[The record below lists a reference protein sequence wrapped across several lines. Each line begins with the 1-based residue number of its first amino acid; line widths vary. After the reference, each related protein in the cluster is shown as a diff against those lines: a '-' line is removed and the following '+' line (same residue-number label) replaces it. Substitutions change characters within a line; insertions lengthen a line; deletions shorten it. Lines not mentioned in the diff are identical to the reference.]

1 MKTKA
6 TLLIGAAVVSVA
18 LYSCE
23 TKNYTEADRVTA
35 TTNLEN
41 YVDSVENAIPMMPMH
56 NWSVIDERYDS
67 LDSRA
72 EKVYNDLEVED
83 DNLEMLEE
91 RYELAV
97 TNGKAEAENFERTAE
112 MHMENVNTW
121 WGKTSADM
129 KEGTKV
135 IAADIE
141 DATKESMDWLDQN
154 FEKLSD
160 DNKRKYEEITMNLQR
175 D

>member
-6 TLLIGAAVVSVA
+6 TLIIGAAVATVA

-41 YVDSVENAIPMMPMH
+41 YVDSVENAIQVMPVH

-67 LDSRA
+67 LESRA
-72 EKVYNDLEVED
+72 EKVYEDLNVED
-83 DNLEMLEE
+83 DNLEMIEE
-91 RYELAV
+91 RYEVAV
-97 TNGKAEAENFERTAE
+97 KNAKTEAENFERTAK
-112 MHMENVNTW
+112 MHMDNVDTW

-129 KEGTKV
+129 KEGSKV
-135 IAADIE
+135 IANDIE
-141 DATKESMDWLDQN
+141 DATKESMDWLDKN

-160 DNKRKYEEITMNLQR
+160 DTKKKYEEITMNLQR